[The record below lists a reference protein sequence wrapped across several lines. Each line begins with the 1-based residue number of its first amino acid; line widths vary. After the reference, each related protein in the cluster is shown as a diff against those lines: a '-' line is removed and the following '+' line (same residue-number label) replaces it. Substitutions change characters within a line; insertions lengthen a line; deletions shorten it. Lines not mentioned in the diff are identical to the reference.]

1 MSRGA
6 WRQRVAR
13 VGLKQDWGPGR
24 AGRHSQW
31 AGATLGDGAR
41 VGQRQSRSPAAVME
55 VMGAE
60 QAGCSARPGWVM
72 QRKTV
77 D

>member
-6 WRQRVAR
+6 WRQRVAG
-13 VGLKQDWGPGR
+13 VGLRQDWGPGR
-24 AGRHSQW
+24 AGRGSQW
-31 AGATLGDGAR
+31 AWATLGDGAR
-41 VGQRQSRSPAAVME
+41 VGQRQSRSPAV